1 MDKKRCSCVWCS
13 SVNQCA
19 GGMCLGLC
27 ESPECSITYP
37 AELLARRVRSRKRE
51 RKRGKESERNVKW
64 NHNSS
69 FKVHRN
75 IYALIA
81 KHLSLFPS
89 TLSLCLLCLS
99 SLSPSLSFPVGLWSL
114 SLTYSFPLFTRPEQS
129 NKKWPKHKRT
139 KDKWV
144 GMKTGKAERGERGM
158 RIEKRSKRVFCV
170 KGHPG
175 QARYCKCLPGNNNWN
190 ALLISHFTCFQ
201 TTRSN
206 VCFLCRNAFI
216 FEHMHDGGNNPLSA
230 FTGVFIYRW

>member
-1 MDKKRCSCVWCS
+1 MVF
-13 SVNQCA
+13 QCA

-27 ESPECSITYP
+27 ESPEWSISYP

-64 NHNSS
+64 NPNSS

-114 SLTYSFPLFTRPEQS
+114 SLTYSFLFSPGPNKVIKNDLSTKEQKIS
-129 NKKWPKHKRT
+129 GWEWKRVRRRGG
-139 KDKWV
+139 KRGNENRKEEQEGV
-144 GMKTGKAERGERGM
+144 RCQGPPRTGK
-158 RIEKRSKRVFCV
+158 I
-170 KGHPG
+170 
-175 QARYCKCLPGNNNWN
+175 L
-190 ALLISHFTCFQ
+190 
-201 TTRSN
+201 
-206 VCFLCRNAFI
+206 
-216 FEHMHDGGNNPLSA
+216 
-230 FTGVFIYRW
+230 